1 MERTRARE
9 REGTLRNR
17 RRSRDFLMTVFC
29 DLPRIADIQ
38 LCRNKKENMAIF
50 RMVFSTGVEINVSD
64 GERAGAKDFI

>member
-1 MERTRARE
+1 MIARE
-9 REGTLRNR
+9 GDSEETLQNR

-29 DLPRIADIQ
+29 DLPRIADFQ

-64 GERAGAKDFI
+64 GERAATKAFI